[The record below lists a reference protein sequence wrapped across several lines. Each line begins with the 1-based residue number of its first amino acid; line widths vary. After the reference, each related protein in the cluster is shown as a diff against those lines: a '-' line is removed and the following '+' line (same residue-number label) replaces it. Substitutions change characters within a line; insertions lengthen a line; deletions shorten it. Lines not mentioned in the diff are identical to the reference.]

1 MTDQNPGQTPAQ
13 WLIDQFE
20 STDADGICRAD
31 QRRTIV
37 VQPMY
42 RLKSIMD
49 GGNAM
54 RVTATDYRHS
64 HRRWL

>member
-1 MTDQNPGQTPAQ
+1 MTDQTPAQ
-13 WLIDQFE
+13 WLIEQFE
-20 STDADGICRAD
+20 NADADGICRAD

-54 RVTATDYRHS
+54 RVSVTDYRDS
-64 HRRWL
+64 RWRRL